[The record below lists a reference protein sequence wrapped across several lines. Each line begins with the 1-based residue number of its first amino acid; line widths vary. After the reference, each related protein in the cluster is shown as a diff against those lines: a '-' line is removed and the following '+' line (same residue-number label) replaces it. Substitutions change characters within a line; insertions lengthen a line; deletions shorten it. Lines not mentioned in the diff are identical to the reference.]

1 MGTPPAGQRATC
13 SRTPSRGQLSREEP
27 EPQVRRTLTPRPAI
41 LLPASPT
48 GRRLPVSQP
57 RDSCTAHRG
66 VLCEATGGEPQ
77 VFSATSSDPH
87 LRQGW
92 MERVQ
97 GPATQRGPRASSIAS
112 SGHLLELRLR
122 AAGPHSAPASPTRA
136 HSPLASWGAFRSGG
150 LALSLPAPRK
160 LRGLDPLELP
170 AQSEIEHF
178 FFPGL
183 FQVKLHSL
191 KFHFFKK
198 KSEMKPEQCGV
209 LERPPFSTCAPEAAA
224 GAGPLRGARAS
235 SLRHPSAPLAPGH
248 TVLTVDTWWHLK
260 NSCEGHEGG
269 VFGLTWHYILWPSAL
284 SLPIYHLSVKH
295 LGLKIAAGA
304 RCHCG

>member
-27 EPQVRRTLTPRPAI
+27 EPRVRRTLTPRPAI

-57 RDSCTAHRG
+57 RDSCTARRG

-122 AAGPHSAPASPTRA
+122 AAGPHSAPCKP
-136 HSPLASWGAFRSGG
+136 HSST
-150 LALSLPAPRK
+150 
-160 LRGLDPLELP
+160 
-170 AQSEIEHF
+170 
-178 FFPGL
+178 
-183 FQVKLHSL
+183 
-191 KFHFFKK
+191 
-198 KSEMKPEQCGV
+198 
-209 LERPPFSTCAPEAAA
+209 FS
-224 GAGPLRGARAS
+224 
-235 SLRHPSAPLAPGH
+235 
-248 TVLTVDTWWHLK
+248 
-260 NSCEGHEGG
+260 
-269 VFGLTWHYILWPSAL
+269 
-284 SLPIYHLSVKH
+284 
-295 LGLKIAAGA
+295 LGLVGHLPQWGLGSESPSPQEAQGS
-304 RCHCG
+304 